1 MSRTPLAIAA
11 CVLGALLS
19 TVPAARAQ
27 VETLTASATLTTA
40 GGASATAPLT
50 VVIDRFATDA
60 ERDELMAAVTKG
72 GTGAAKALLV
82 TRRDAGSVQL
92 GARRTP
98 IKYAYA
104 RAVGDGQLVTVVTAE
119 PIAFVGAGLPDA
131 PPKAGYDLGLVLLE
145 VAESRAG
152 QGELVPA
159 AKVRVS
165 EHGAIV
171 TEDYGSEVVRLS
183 GVVKK

>member
-1 MSRTPLAIAA
+1 MTRILVAIPV
-11 CVLGALLS
+11 CVIGALSLAA
-19 TVPAARAQ
+19 PARAQ

-40 GGASATAPLT
+40 GGASARAPLT

-60 ERDELMAAVTKG
+60 ERDELLAAVTKG
-72 GTGAAKALLV
+72 GTTAARTLLAA
-82 TRRDAGSVQL
+82 RGDAGSVQL
-92 GARRTP
+92 GAQRTP

-104 RAVGDGQLVTVVTAE
+104 RSIGGGRLVTVVTAE
-119 PIAFVGAGLPDA
+119 PIAFVGGGLPNA
-131 PPKAGYDLGLVLLE
+131 PAKAGYDLGLVMLE

-159 AKVRVS
+159 AKVRVT
-165 EHGAIV
+165 EQGAIV

-183 GVVKK
+183 NVVKK